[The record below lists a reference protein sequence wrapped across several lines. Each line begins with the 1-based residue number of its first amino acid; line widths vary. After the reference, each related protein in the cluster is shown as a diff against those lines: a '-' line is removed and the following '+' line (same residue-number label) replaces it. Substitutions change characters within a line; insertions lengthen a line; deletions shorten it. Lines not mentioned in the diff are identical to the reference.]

1 MARPT
6 AAVSDWLGA
15 QTARRKTRQGQPAA
29 SVAPKKKK
37 RNHQKRKEK
46 ETWGATC
53 QATHPSIHPPSRTP
67 PVPSALVH
75 TPPRLAHH
83 QQHNSTRNEFTSRV
97 NPASLAALARFPSLL
112 GLIYLA
118 GSRPHPSPALCHV
131 VESQTGRC
139 VEPWDYTELL
149 VTTTHHQT
157 SATATLVP
165 RPRPAG
171 LTLLS
176 SGGLVASRPEASIP
190 NTQPAFQSAHVC
202 LDIAHILVVHPS
214 LSFAT
219 ISPRRILSTTKFWL
233 NPPRVST
240 ALVASHSRLP
250 RRHFRSLEKSQ
261 ALLFYRAA
269 LHQSETSRC
278 WYKDWRTSA
287 TTSHYCVTLPTS
299 TSVALL
305 VRLHQSLAACLL
317 ALPTS
322 TILALSRLHKPA
334 SPIPPIPTR
343 HYISTALLPLPPAAP
358 PFVILIYTG
367 LALADTTFIYFHRQ

>member
-1 MARPT
+1 MTDIILGREARWHGQQRPSVIGWVPKLVPNKILQD
-6 AAVSDWLGA
+6 A
-15 QTARRKTRQGQPAA
+15 RQGQPA

-53 QATHPSIHPPSRTP
+53 QTTHPSIHPPSRTP

-118 GSRPHPSPALCHV
+118 GSRLHPSPALCHV

-190 NTQPAFQSAHVC
+190 NTQPAFQSPIFCDNLSPPH
-202 LDIAHILVVHPS
+202 LIDDEILAQPPLASLPLSWHLTLVFQDAIFAVLKKGPS
-214 LSFAT
+214 CFT
-219 ISPRRILSTTKFWL
+219 
-233 NPPRVST
+233 
-240 ALVASHSRLP
+240 
-250 RRHFRSLEKSQ
+250 SQ

-305 VRLHQSLAACLL
+305 HKCDLDTLV
-317 ALPTS
+317 
-322 TILALSRLHKPA
+322 LALSRLHKPA